1 MIVADEPVSALDVSI
16 QAQIVNLLKDLQA
29 DLNLTYVFV
38 AHDLGVVRHVSDRIA
53 VMYLGKVVEVSP
65 AEDLY
70 TRPRHPYTVA
80 LLSAIPLPDPKE
92 NAAREPLVL
101 EGDVPSPINPP
112 PACRFHTRCP
122 RATEICRRIEPPLV
136 DYGNGHLA
144 ACHHPV
150 NVSPGE
156 LSGLT
161 VAPESPLSAGD
172 ELPSLD
178 SALPDLADGIAR
190 QPT

>member
-1 MIVADEPVSALDVSI
+1 VSI
-16 QAQIVNLLKDLQA
+16 QAQIINLMKDIQEE
-29 DLNLTYVFV
+29 LNLTYVFV

-70 TRPRHPYTVA
+70 TRPHHPYSVA

-101 EGDVPSPINPP
+101 EGDVPSPIDPP

-122 RATEICRRIEPPLV
+122 RATEICRRVEPPLV
-136 DYGNGHLA
+136 DYGDGHIA

-150 NVSPGE
+150 NVTAEE
-156 LSGLT
+156 LAGVT
-161 VAPESPLSAGD
+161 VAPETPLSAGKD
-172 ELPSLD
+172 LPTLD
-178 SALPDLADGIAR
+178 AGLPDLEAA
-190 QPT
+190 T